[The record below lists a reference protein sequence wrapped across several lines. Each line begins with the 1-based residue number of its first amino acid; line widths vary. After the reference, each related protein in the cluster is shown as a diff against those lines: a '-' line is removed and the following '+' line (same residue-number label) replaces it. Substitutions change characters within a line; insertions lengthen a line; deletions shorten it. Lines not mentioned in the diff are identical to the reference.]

1 MTVLEGKTPQEPI
14 RILVADDSDIMRRS
28 LRGLM
33 ESQDHWQVCDEASNG
48 REAVEKVQRNAPD
61 LLLLDF
67 EMPEMNGLEAARE
80 ITRRSPGLPILM
92 VSVHM
97 SDQLAN
103 EAKKVGVR
111 GACAKSDIGCVVEA
125 VETLL
130 QNGTYYPKLTSVGVK
145 LSKSTVRN

>member
-1 MTVLEGKTPQEPI
+1 
-14 RILVADDSDIMRRS
+14 
-28 LRGLM
+28 
-33 ESQDHWQVCDEASNG
+33 VCLPDGYDEASNG
-48 REAVEKVQRNAPD
+48 REAVEKVQRHAPD

-80 ITRRSPGLPILM
+80 ITRCLPGLPILM

-103 EAKKVGVR
+103 EAKKIGVR

-125 VETLL
+125 VEKLL
-130 QNGTYYPKLTSVGVK
+130 QNGTYYQS
-145 LSKSTVRN
+145 

>member
-1 MTVLEGKTPQEPI
+1 
-14 RILVADDSDIMRRS
+14 
-28 LRGLM
+28 
-33 ESQDHWQVCDEASNG
+33 
-48 REAVEKVQRNAPD
+48 
-61 LLLLDF
+61 
-67 EMPEMNGLEAARE
+67 
-80 ITRRSPGLPILM
+80 M

-130 QNGTYYPKLTSVGVK
+130 QTALTTPLDERWSAALEIHCTKLMVPLKTPHEPNLRDLAFTCAVGVT
-145 LSKSTVRN
+145 LFSLGSTR

>member
-28 LRGLM
+28 LRRLL
-33 ESQDHWQVCDEASNG
+33 ERQDHWQVCDEASNG
-48 REAVEKVQRNAPD
+48 REAVEKVQRHAPD

-67 EMPEMNGLEAARE
+67 EMPEMNGLEAAKE

-92 VSVHM
+92 VSVRM

-103 EAKKVGVR
+103 EAKKIGVR
-111 GACAKSDIGCVVEA
+111 GACSKSDIGCVVEA
-125 VETLL
+125 VEKLL
-130 QNGTYYPKLTSVGVK
+130 QNGTYYQS
-145 LSKSTVRN
+145 